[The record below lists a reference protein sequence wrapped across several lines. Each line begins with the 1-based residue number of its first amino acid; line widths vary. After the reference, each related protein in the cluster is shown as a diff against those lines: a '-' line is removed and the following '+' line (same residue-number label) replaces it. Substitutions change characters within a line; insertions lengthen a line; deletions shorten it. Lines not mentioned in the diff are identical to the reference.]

1 MDDHS
6 ALGRTIREI
15 TLELKERKASAREIT
30 QTHIDQINKV
40 NGVLNAV
47 VQITETE
54 AIEQAENLDK
64 SMANGN
70 PVGPLHGVPMT
81 LKDSLDTE
89 GIITTYGTCLLYTS
103 PSPRDGLLSRM
114 PSSA

>member
-1 MDDHS
+1 MEDRS
-6 ALGRTIREI
+6 ALGTTIREI
-15 TLELKERKASAREIT
+15 TLDLKERNTSAREIT

-40 NGVLNAV
+40 NGTLYAV

-54 AIEQAENLDK
+54 AIKQAENLDEF
-64 SMANGN
+64 MANGN

-89 GIITTYGTCLLYTS
+89 GIITT
-103 PSPRDGLLSRM
+103 LSLIHI
-114 PSSA
+114 